1 VSYGPFDVPQSNEL
15 EGSTTLTIV
24 GAVAVIKI
32 ARGRG
37 AEPDSG
43 QSRSDGVD
51 PQRDGVSADVVRLA
65 AADRS
70 PCAYGSPRAYGSRRA
85 HGSSRDHSRVC
96 VRGRVCAASA
106 PPPVVRPTTLGGK
119 PRIETGIDSGAA
131 DDLTFQVAATAQG
144 VYGNAATQDVLFLVA
159 VASTDMTP
167 EARFSLMVSE
177 ASKEFGVDSYIS
189 VDPGSLGGLAKCGN
203 GTINGVPA
211 AVCAW
216 SDNGTTGL
224 LVNSLQEA
232 DALGRQVA
240 SLRTE
245 VEKTS
250 MS

>member
-1 VSYGPFDVPQSNEL
+1 
-15 EGSTTLTIV
+15 
-24 GAVAVIKI
+24 
-32 ARGRG
+32 
-37 AEPDSG
+37 
-43 QSRSDGVD
+43 
-51 PQRDGVSADVVRLA
+51 
-65 AADRS
+65 
-70 PCAYGSPRAYGSRRA
+70 
-85 HGSSRDHSRVC
+85 
-96 VRGRVCAASA
+96 
-106 PPPVVRPTTLGGK
+106 
-119 PRIETGIDSGAA
+119 
-131 DDLTFQVAATAQG
+131 
-144 VYGNAATQDVLFLVA
+144 
-159 VASTDMTP
+159 
-167 EARFSLMVSE
+167 MVSE

-224 LVNSLQEA
+224 LVNSLREA

>member
-1 VSYGPFDVPQSNEL
+1 MSYGPFDVPQSNEL

-24 GAVAVIKI
+24 GVAAVIKI

-37 AEPDSG
+37 A
-43 QSRSDGVD
+43 DGREHRHD
-51 PQRDGVSADVVRLA
+51 
-65 AADRS
+65 
-70 PCAYGSPRAYGSRRA
+70 
-85 HGSSRDHSRVC
+85 
-96 VRGRVCAASA
+96 
-106 PPPVVRPTTLGGK
+106 
-119 PRIETGIDSGAA
+119 
-131 DDLTFQVAATAQG
+131 
-144 VYGNAATQDVLFLVA
+144 
-159 VASTDMTP
+159 P

-177 ASKEFGVDSYIS
+177 AGKEFGVDSYIS

-216 SDNGTTGL
+216 SGNGTTGL

-232 DALGRQVA
+232 GALGSQVA